1 MQYQEKRMIK
11 LFAKEINDSFVVC
24 FDVLKKL
31 EGKDAIIKELKL
43 LRTFATYNFKYLSE
57 LVETNK
63 CL

>member
-31 EGKDAIIKELKL
+31 EGKDAIIKEL
-43 LRTFATYNFKYLSE
+43 
-57 LVETNK
+57 
-63 CL
+63 